1 MLKVDHLKIY
11 EHYKLLR
18 VVDTSNILIK
28 SKLNDKE
35 KIQLAKS
42 VRVWSYINSLILN
55 IAKDLSMDISD
66 KENLSKASI
75 LIHMSIFE
83 YDQDKSIELYYD
95 MKKQLKVGVWKEIF
109 VEMAEEASID
119 YNNIK
124 NKKRVHSFSLLPRFD
139 HYVRNFIETCNKNK
153 KT

>member
-18 VVDTSNILIK
+18 VVDTPNILIK

-139 HYVRNFIETCNKNK
+139 HYVRNFIETCNKSK

>member
-1 MLKVDHLKIY
+1 MIKVDHLKIY

-18 VVDTSNILIK
+18 VVDTPNILIK

-95 MKKQLKVGVWKEIF
+95 MKKQLKIGVWKEIF

-119 YNNIK
+119 YNNIR
-124 NKKRVHSFSLLPRFD
+124 NKKRDHPFSLLPRFD
-139 HYVRNFIETCNKNK
+139 HYIKNFIDTCNKSK

>member
-28 SKLNDKE
+28 SKLNDKG

-109 VEMAEEASID
+109 VEIFH
-119 YNNIK
+119 
-124 NKKRVHSFSLLPRFD
+124 R
-139 HYVRNFIETCNKNK
+139 
-153 KT
+153 